1 MDIHVPRF
9 GWLASEPQGSAYV
22 SASTLPH
29 LAWELNSS
37 KHFTDGATAP
47 SLHVSVFLKKSLNN
61 SEILHCWSH
70 PRRHSEVSSK
80 LLYRALLEQGYTK
93 SASLETSLHTV

>member
-1 MDIHVPRF
+1 MDIHVETGLSLAWNLPRF

-22 SASTLPH
+22 SASTLSH

-47 SLHVSVFLKKSLNN
+47 ALHVFVLFKEKSKQFRN
-61 SEILHCWSH
+61 S
-70 PRRHSEVSSK
+70 
-80 LLYRALLEQGYTK
+80 ALLVPSKE
-93 SASLETSLHTV
+93 AF